1 MALGTF
7 SRISAHFWD
16 MLVLP
21 SLAAFGGILRYCWGF
36 GFVLVCVLA
45 DLQPLGL
52 LLRPAQSLPV
62 KLVSEHVV
70 REGVC
75 VWKADFNQSAS
86 ALRLH
91 DGHGAT
97 CLLPTL
103 LADWSVLLR
112 S

>member
-1 MALGTF
+1 MVTF
-7 SRISAHFWD
+7 SRISAHLWD
-16 MLVLP
+16 TLVLP
-21 SLAAFGGILRYCWGF
+21 SLAAFGGICGSWGF
-36 GFVLVCVLA
+36 GFVLVSVLA

-75 VWKADFNQSAS
+75 VWKADSNQSAS

-103 LADWSVLLR
+103 LADWSVLLP